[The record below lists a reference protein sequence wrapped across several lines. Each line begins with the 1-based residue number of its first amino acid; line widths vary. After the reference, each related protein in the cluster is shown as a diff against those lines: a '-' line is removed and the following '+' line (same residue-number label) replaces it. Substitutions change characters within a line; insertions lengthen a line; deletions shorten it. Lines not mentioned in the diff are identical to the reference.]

1 MNVLLVNIS
10 LDAQRGGGTAERT
23 RHLAKTLAEKG
34 CSCQLLAMS
43 GYSWQSEF
51 NDRGIKT
58 YITGKIG
65 HRLPIPLVNFF
76 RLWKAVNSADVIHIM
91 GYWNLLS
98 IAAGFF
104 AWIARTPYVLCP
116 AGEFASI
123 GKPRPVMKLF
133 HILLG
138 KSLIK
143 RASGFIAITEMERL
157 LIAEIT
163 GFLKEHIPVFANGV
177 AEPMLTSERT
187 LQYLPEEPYI
197 LFMGRLAPVK
207 GPDLLIQAYLSTK
220 SAQRYPLVVAG
231 PDFGMQSDLQALIT
245 NHQVAGRVHFIGF
258 LNEAQRNEAYQ
269 HAMMLVIP
277 SRSEAMSLVA
287 LEAGITGLPVLLTNT
302 CGFDEVQ
309 KINGGCVVEPTAA
322 GIGNGL
328 EIMLSDVDDLP
339 RKGQRLKE
347 FVIDHY
353 SWQVIVTN
361 MVDYFDGLTRLK
373 KNRDCN

>member
-23 RHLAKTLAEKG
+23 RHLANTLTDKG
-34 CSCQLLAMS
+34 CRCQVIAMS
-43 GYSWQSEF
+43 GDSWQSEF
-51 NDRGIKT
+51 NSRGVQT
-58 YITGKIG
+58 YITGKTG
-65 HRLPIPLVNFF
+65 HRFPIPLVNFM
-76 RLWKAVNSADVIHIM
+76 RLWKAVKSADIIHIM

-98 IAAGFF
+98 IITGFF

-123 GKPRPVMKLF
+123 GKSCSVKKLF
-133 HILLG
+133 HLLLG

-143 RASGFIAITEMERL
+143 RASGFIAITQLERI
-157 LIAEIT
+157 LIAEVT
-163 GFLKEHIPVFANGV
+163 GFLQDRIPVFPNGV
-177 AEPMLTSERT
+177 AEPALTPMRT

-220 SAQRYPLVVAG
+220 AAHHYPLVLAG
-231 PDFGMQSDLQALIT
+231 PDFGMQAELEASLIGHEIA
-245 NHQVAGRVHFIGF
+245 HQIHFIGF

-269 HAMMLVIP
+269 HALMLVIP

-309 KINGGCVVEPTAA
+309 TINGGSVVEPTAA
-322 GIGNGL
+322 GISRGL
-328 EIMLSDVDDLP
+328 QVMLSEIDDLTL
-339 RKGQRLKE
+339 KGQRLKS

-353 SWQVIVTN
+353 SWHVIVTN
-361 MVDYFDGLTRLK
+361 MVDYFEGFIQD
-373 KNRDCN
+373 N